1 METLSDIVAEMRDE
15 MTGTHYV
22 ADGMINSLHK
32 AQAELRV
39 LADRIEAAW
48 KRERVEAVGNAAAM
62 YDALVKIAHYCD
74 DKNGMDDPYCADG
87 HILSD
92 IARAALAAPPRQCDV
107 GTASEQRSRFEKFC
121 NSHSWEEIDGTHCRS
136 SCPLY
141 HGEASRCEDFEWA
154 QMPYTEQEEGAQ

>member
-48 KRERVEAVGNAAAM
+48 RREKAEIES
-62 YDALVKIAHYCD
+62 DALV
-74 DKNGMDDPYCADG
+74 
-87 HILSD
+87 
-92 IARAALAAPPRQCDV
+92 V
-107 GTASEQRSRFEKFC
+107 GGIV
-121 NSHSWEEIDGTHCRS
+121 EEIGRAHV
-136 SCPLY
+136 
-141 HGEASRCEDFEWA
+141 
-154 QMPYTEQEEGAQ
+154 